1 MKILIPIL
9 LVAPGLVLAGE
20 PISESADMAPDGKVS
35 VVNINGDIDISTWD
49 RDAVELSGELGDGSE
64 LVFEA
69 RGGNVRVEVEVEE
82 RQNWGGPEPTDLVL
96 RIPRRAEIDVTGVS
110 SDIRID
116 GAGGATLSAETVS
129 GDVEAR
135 GEVERLELTAV
146 SGDVEFA
153 GRARRT
159 TVENV
164 SGDVELD
171 GLEGELE
178 VSLVSG
184 DVFLDGGAF
193 DLGRFESVSG
203 TLELSLEV
211 RDGGRLSVETMSGDV
226 DLALPA
232 GQAGEFRAQTFSGD
246 IRSQFGSPQREKSGP
261 GTRLEHVAGEGRAT
275 IRVESFSGDVRL
287 ERQ

>member
-153 GRARRT
+153 GRALRT

-287 ERQ
+287 ERR

>member
-153 GRARRT
+153 GRALRT

-203 TLELSLEV
+203 TLELSMEV

-287 ERQ
+287 ERR